1 MSVRRRF
8 FDTVAGIVL
17 GMWMGSWREQALDAL
32 ATYAG
37 VAWGEKKAQSIGVCS
52 DLQMDTTGPGLM
64 NGQNSR
70 ARLAGATSKHVQPQL
85 EG

>member
-17 GMWMGSWREQALDAL
+17 GMWVGSWREQALDAL

-37 VAWGEKKAQSIGVCS
+37 VAWGEKKA
-52 DLQMDTTGPGLM
+52 
-64 NGQNSR
+64 
-70 ARLAGATSKHVQPQL
+70 
-85 EG
+85 